1 MKTIPKRS
9 KFAILGISAVVAA
22 AVYASNCSQ
31 RYSEMTAWQLEQKID
46 PDAQTGMTKLKAH
59 IDSATYAGLAFCS
72 CALAL
77 LLVKKISRK

>member
-1 MKTIPKRS
+1 
-9 KFAILGISAVVAA
+9 
-22 AVYASNCSQ
+22 
-31 RYSEMTAWQLEQKID
+31 MTAWQLEQKID
-46 PDAQTGMTKLKAH
+46 PDAKTGMTKLKAH